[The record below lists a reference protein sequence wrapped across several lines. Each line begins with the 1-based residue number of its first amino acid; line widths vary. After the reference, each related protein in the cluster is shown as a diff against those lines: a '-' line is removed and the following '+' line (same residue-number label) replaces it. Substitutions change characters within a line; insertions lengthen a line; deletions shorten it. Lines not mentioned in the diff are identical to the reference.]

1 MSELQARV
9 EGWPRRRGSLLR
21 SRAADGLAV
30 FPLGLVAF
38 AVLAIVFPPYSGI
51 FALALALE
59 AHLFIASFL
68 VFAPIEVLARS
79 RLLGVALALLVGL
92 GGGLFGSEWISLP
105 GSAAARTDVTVMTW
119 NLQHGSK
126 PPAETV
132 ADLKA
137 GSADMI
143 GLEELDT
150 ETSLAIAQDPTITA
164 RYPYRVM
171 RPQPGVWGVGFLS
184 RFPIVEEDSFILPST
199 IEATVETPQ
208 GGVHVITC
216 HSYPASMTGGL
227 LAPLSFDPTDRDR
240 QIALLRTH
248 IEAAQSRGERLLVVG
263 DFNTSPT
270 EPEYRVL
277 TAGLRDSWVEVG
289 EGPGWTWRPGRL
301 EFAGMGFLRIDLQLT
316 SGMIR
321 PSSLRIDCSHRSDHC
336 QLVGGYELD

>member
-1 MSELQARV
+1 MSEFPARA
-9 EGWPRRRGSLLR
+9 EARPGIRSSLLR
-21 SRAADGLAV
+21 SRADALAV
-30 FPLGLVAF
+30 FPLGLAAF
-38 AVLAIVFPPYSGI
+38 AMLAIVFPPYSGV
-51 FALALALE
+51 LALALVLE
-59 AHLFIASFL
+59 VHLFIAFFL
-68 VFAPIEVLARS
+68 VFAPIEVLTRS
-79 RLLGVALALLVGL
+79 RLLGLALALLVAL
-92 GGGLFGSEWISLP
+92 GGCLYGSEWISLP
-105 GSAAARTDVTVMTW
+105 GSAAARTDVTVLSW

-126 PPAETV
+126 PPTETV
-132 ADLKA
+132 TDLQA
-137 GSADMI
+137 ASADMI

-150 ETSLAIAQDPTITA
+150 ETSLAIEGDPTITA

-171 RPQPGVWGVGFLS
+171 RPQHGVWGVGFLS
-184 RFPIVEEDSFILPST
+184 RFPIVEENSFTLPST

-227 LAPLSFDPTDRDR
+227 LSPLSFDPTERDR
-240 QIALLRTH
+240 QIALLRTR
-248 IEAAQSRGERLLVVG
+248 IQAVQSAGPRLLVVG
-263 DFNTSPT
+263 DFNTSPS
-270 EPEYRVL
+270 ESEYRVL

-316 SGMIR
+316 SGSIR